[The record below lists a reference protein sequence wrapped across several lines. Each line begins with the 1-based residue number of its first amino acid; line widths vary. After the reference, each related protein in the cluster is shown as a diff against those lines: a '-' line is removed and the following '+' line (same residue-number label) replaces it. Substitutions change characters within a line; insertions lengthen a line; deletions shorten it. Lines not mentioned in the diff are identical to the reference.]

1 MNGTSLGTL
10 KRVLPDSGAS
20 ANLMGKQD
28 AERLGL
34 DISNLK
40 KPDGQLTAANN
51 LCIDIIGE
59 ITLQIEFHDIRT
71 YITFRFPAN
80 TEAHSSASR
89 HPSS

>member
-10 KRVLPDSGAS
+10 KRIFPDSGAS
-20 ANLMGKQD
+20 ANLMRKQD

-34 DISNLK
+34 DISNFK
-40 KPDGQLTAANN
+40 TQWDSSQQRTISASTSSAKS
-51 LCIDIIGE
+51 LCKLSFMISGP
-59 ITLQIEFHDIRT
+59 QSRS
-71 YITFRFPAN
+71 RFPAN